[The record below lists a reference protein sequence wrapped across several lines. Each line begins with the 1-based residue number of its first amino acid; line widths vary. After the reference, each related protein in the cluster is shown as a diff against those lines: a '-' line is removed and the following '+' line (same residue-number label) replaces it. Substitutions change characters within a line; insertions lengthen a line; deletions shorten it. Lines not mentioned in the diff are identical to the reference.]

1 MLRRALVSGLLLLT
15 PLTYSAAADL
25 WLHVHVDEGKNGDQ
39 RVRVNL
45 PLSVIEQVIPM
56 IENEHLKGGKVAMPH
71 LSDQSIDLPALWQA
85 IRDADDGE
93 FVTVESTR
101 EVVRV
106 AKSEGM
112 MLVHVDGDGEAGGA
126 RVRVTVPLPVVDA
139 LVAAGEQEL
148 DLMAAITELRA
159 FRGDLVT
166 VEEDDS
172 RVRVWIDE
180 RQESGR

>member
-25 WLHVHVDEGKNGDQ
+25 WLHVHVDDGGDGGD

-45 PLSVIEQVIPM
+45 PLSVIEQVIPL
-56 IENEHLKGGKVAMPH
+56 IENEHLKGGKVSMPH
-71 LSDQSIDLPALWQA
+71 VSDQSIDLPALWQA
-85 IRDADDGE
+85 IRGAADGE
-93 FVTVESTR
+93 FVTVESSR

-112 MLVHVDGDGEAGGA
+112 MLVHVDGDGEKGGA

-139 LVAAGEQEL
+139 LVKAGENEL
-148 DLMAAITELRA
+148 DLMAAIDELKT
-159 FRGDLVT
+159 FRGDLVS
-166 VEEDDS
+166 VEENDS
-172 RVRVWIDE
+172 RVRVWIDD
-180 RQESGR
+180 RQEPGR